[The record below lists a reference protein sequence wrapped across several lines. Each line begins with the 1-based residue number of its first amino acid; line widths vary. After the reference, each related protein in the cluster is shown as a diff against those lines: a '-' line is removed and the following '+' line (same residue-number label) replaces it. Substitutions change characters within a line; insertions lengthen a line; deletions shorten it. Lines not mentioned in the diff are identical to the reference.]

1 MFCTNCGK
9 QNSDEAKFCY
19 SCGGKLDKS
28 NHNKQD
34 IKKQNEINFNNN
46 SEPSVNKKTLENND
60 TCSIPLDTD
69 YEKEFI
75 FKSFKAG
82 GAARFSRLTQIICNK
97 DLIKITRNY
106 RPILKKE
113 PDELINTQEVKNIN
127 YKLNISIISII
138 LIIFVFMAALIY
150 IGFPYAIIALILM
163 IALSL
168 QTKISI
174 VTANKKYIVFCGTF
188 GGRAQAKELA
198 NFITSKLNKN

>member
-19 SCGGKLDKS
+19 SCGGNLDKS

-46 SEPSVNKKTLENND
+46 SEPSINKKTLENND

-82 GAARFSRLTQIICNK
+82 GAARFSSLTQIICNK
-97 DLIKITRNY
+97 DLIKVTRNY

-113 PDELINTQEVKNIN
+113 PDELINTQEVKSVN
-127 YKLNISIISII
+127 YKLNLSIISII
-138 LIIFVFMAALIY
+138 LIIFVFIAALIY
-150 IGFPYAIIALILM
+150 IGFLYAIMALILM
-163 IALSL
+163 IVLDL

-174 VTANKKYIVFCGTF
+174 VTTDKKYIVFCGTF

-198 NFITSKLNKN
+198 NFITNKLNKN